1 MKNSFIAVL
10 DSGMGGISVLKELA
24 VNYPSEK
31 FLYLGDA
38 SNAPYGN
45 KSDREL
51 LSITFKNI
59 DYIKSYPIKA
69 LVLGCNTLSVNLRSE
84 IENYANV
91 PVFGVYPPVEQA
103 LIKGGKVLLL
113 ATVRTAEKYFGVKN
127 LDAVGLKGLA
137 YDIEYNMFNLNKVNL
152 IDNIKSSNVD
162 FDLNMPLKTVVLGCT
177 HYYFIKNKI
186 FDHFRPQNIIGGN
199 HFTAKMVKNFLVKSK
214 SLGNS
219 YGFSVSFIGDNA
231 KLNEDFFN
239 LSGQTLSK

>member
-69 LVLGCNTLSVNLRSE
+69 LVLGCNTL

-137 YDIEYNMFNLNKVNL
+137 YDIEYNMF
-152 IDNIKSSNVD
+152 
-162 FDLNMPLKTVVLGCT
+162 DLSYVSISKALKNSVGNFCDKQGYYDTVILGCT
-177 HYYFIKNKI
+177 HYNFIQNEIFFHFCPPQIISGVDFTINQVGKI
-186 FDHFRPQNIIGGN
+186 LEL
-199 HFTAKMVKNFLVKSK
+199 KKSLVKHYQYNV
-214 SLGNS
+214 L
-219 YGFSVSFIGDNA
+219 FIGEQAENYK
-231 KLNEDFFN
+231 KLIF
-239 LSGQTLSK
+239 